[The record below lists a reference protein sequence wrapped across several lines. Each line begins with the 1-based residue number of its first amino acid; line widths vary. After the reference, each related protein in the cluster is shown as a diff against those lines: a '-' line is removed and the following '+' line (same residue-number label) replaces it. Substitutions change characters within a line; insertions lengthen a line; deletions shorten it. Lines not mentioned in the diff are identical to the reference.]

1 MRTKLEQKKL
11 RQGRIRAKV
20 SGTSA
25 KPRLSVFRSNKSI
38 YGQII
43 NDENGTTLIQ
53 ASNVKNKVTARQVG
67 QDLAQKAIDKKIKT
81 VVFDKGGYKYHGQVK
96 ELAEGAREKGLEF

>member
-20 SGTSA
+20 SGTTNR
-25 KPRLSVFRSNKSI
+25 PRLSIFKSNKSI
-38 YGQII
+38 YAQII
-43 NDENGTTLIQ
+43 NDETGKTLAQ
-53 ASNVKNKVTARQVG
+53 ASNIKEKITPKEVG
-67 QDLAQKAIDKKIKT
+67 ANVAKKAIDQKIKK

-96 ELAEGAREKGLEF
+96 DLADGAREQGLEF